1 MAVKLSS
8 LRVTADMDASQYVR
22 AAKEIGTASEA
33 AARAVKE
40 VGQALAAAD
49 AAAGKNAPGVVSL
62 SRSFVTGYGEAA
74 KFEAAVRRVGQAMD
88 RGMEAG
94 RATAALDN
102 IYRKFGQTAD
112 AAGLARQGFTALAP
126 VVSAL
131 NDRYET
137 TAAIADRAA
146 AATKRLVDA
155 QRSQQ
160 QINALTGVRDISGGA
175 ARSSADAF
183 MAGAGGLDG
192 IAAAKA
198 RQAADAFTAELEGR
212 LIPGAGKSARDAAS
226 VFATELDRLDTIAK
240 QKAEQTGQEFSRSL
254 NERLVAGAGKSA
266 RASAAIFQEQFAQ
279 QEEAETSL
287 RRLRAEY
294 NPLGAAIRANS
305 ERIETYNGL
314 LAQGRITQEEYG
326 HAIAWSNRQFDLT
339 KRAID
344 GTNVSLGKYVSGT
357 GLAQHELVNMSR
369 QAQDVFVSLA
379 SGQSPLT
386 VLIQQGTQIGDIFAS
401 SQGSVSGFFA
411 QAAGGAARFATSA
424 AGAFTA
430 LAALGTASAAA
441 GYQYAEGQRE
451 IERALAGVGR
461 QSGLTISQ
469 VNRMSSA
476 YADAAKVSNATARE
490 MIAAF
495 GSTGA
500 MGAGNISGTGA
511 LTKDF
516 AAFTGTGAIEAAK
529 ALAAAFADPAKGAQ
543 ELNRQIGFLDAK
555 TLEYIRTAQAQGRIG
570 EAQRVMSDALGNSIQ
585 GAAERTSGLA
595 RAWNSVWNA
604 ASNAWDALG
613 KAVSGQISLEER
625 LTQLIVARRQAES
638 RRSRFGSAAT
648 LAEFDAGISD
658 VQEQI
663 RRQKAQADQDA
674 RNARQ
679 NAASTGALSVLDEIN
694 PFEGELRKLE
704 TMASALKKGM
714 AEAGTALNPD
724 QARAVAEAYERIQ
737 RAIQAALPPAERQR
751 QMNEL
756 TVQSINARTVAE
768 RTSVEIGRLQMD
780 SAFKLKDTEEQR
792 AIILGKIVE
801 LQTQANREARDALRS
816 AQDQASLAGLRPYER
831 RMAEIAI
838 RERDNRERFGIPA
851 ASSFTYGA
859 GGYTG
864 EGPFMPGSAAL
875 PATTGALRGLD
886 AAFAAN
892 LRRAMAD
899 IPGLTITGGMR
910 TYEQQAALYA
920 QKGPSLA
927 ARPGTSNHEMKG
939 GLPATAAD
947 LAYNGSSQIPREI
960 RERLT
965 SDYSIAFPLA
975 YRTRGT
981 PEPWHAEPVGG
992 RGGGNMART
1001 IAEAERAALK
1011 TETFKSV
1018 IESANDNIT
1027 EQEKALQIQ
1036 ARALTATAYETG
1048 RAEKAQE
1055 LYNQLAASGTPVTR
1069 ELAAAIEQTADRYG
1083 RLREAAASVKLSQDV
1098 QFERDQLGR
1107 TTGEQQIASRLRGT
1121 GVGMDSAIA
1130 DQMRFNQ
1137 VMGETKSLAGDAM
1150 KGFISDLRSG
1160 KSMMEALRGV
1170 LDRFIN
1176 KLFDLATDQLI
1187 SGLFKGAM
1195 GIGGGSGGW
1204 IGSLLGL
1211 GGSAFGGTSG
1221 GAFSFGAG
1229 GYSGMGP
1236 FLAKGGVFSSSGMH
1250 AFANGGIFTNAIV
1263 DRPTQF
1269 RFANGGALA
1278 SGLMGEAG
1286 PEAIMPLRRG
1296 PDGRLG
1302 VSAPGHVQLPSSMGL
1317 PSNSNASGAVSVQI
1331 INKSSGQ
1338 VQGEARTERGPDGST
1353 QVFVEMVDAF
1363 EAAIADRAANGR
1375 SPLNDVF
1382 RRDAQTMRG

>member
-22 AAKEIGTASEA
+22 AAKEIGAASET
-33 AARAVKE
+33 AARSVKE

-49 AAAGKNAPGVVSL
+49 AAAGKNAPGVASL

-74 KFEAAVRRVGQAMD
+74 KFEAAIRRVGQAMD
-88 RGMEAG
+88 RGMDAG
-94 RATAALDN
+94 RAAAALDN

-112 AAGLARQGFTALAP
+112 ATVMARQGFTALVP

-146 AATKRLVDA
+146 AATKRLAEA
-155 QRSQQ
+155 QRAQQ
-160 QINALTGVRDISGGA
+160 QINATLGVREVTGGA

-183 MAGAGGLDG
+183 MAGVGGLDG
-192 IAAAKA
+192 VAAAQA
-198 RQAADAFTAELEGR
+198 RQVADTFAGDLQNR
-212 LIPGAGKSARDAAS
+212 LITGTGKAARESAS
-226 VFATELDRLDTIAK
+226 VFATELDRLDTIAR
-240 QKAEQTGQEFSRSL
+240 QKAEQTGQNFGRAL
-254 NERLVAGAGKSA
+254 NERLMTGASKSA
-266 RASAAIFQEQFAQ
+266 RDSASVFQDQFAEQ
-279 QEEAETSL
+279 DRAIESL
-287 RRLRAEY
+287 RRLRAEF

-305 ERIETYNGL
+305 ERIETYNTL

-326 HAIAWSNRQFDLT
+326 HAVTWSNRQFDLT

-344 GTNVSLGKYVSGT
+344 GTNFALGKYVSGT
-357 GLAQHELVNMSR
+357 GLARNELVNMSR

-379 SGQSPLT
+379 SGQAPLT
-386 VLIQQGTQIGDIFAS
+386 VLIQQGTQIADIFAS
-401 SQGSVSGFFA
+401 SQGSVTGFFTQVA
-411 QAAGGAARFATSA
+411 TGAARFAVSVT
-424 AGAFTA
+424 GMVTG
-430 LAALGTASAAA
+430 LAALGGASALA

-451 IERALAGVGR
+451 IERALVGVGR
-461 QSGLTISQ
+461 QSGLTVGQI
-469 VNRMSSA
+469 NRMSTA
-476 YADAAKVSNATARE
+476 YAEAAKVSNATARE

-500 MGAGNISGTGA
+500 MGAGGIAGTAG
-511 LTKDF
+511 LTRNF
-516 AAFTGTGAIEAAK
+516 AAFTSTGATEAAK
-529 ALAAAFADPAKGAQ
+529 ALAAAFVDPTKGAQ

-555 TLEYIRTAQAQGRIG
+555 TLEYIRTAQSQGRTG
-570 EAQRVMSDALGNSIQ
+570 EAQRALADALGNSIQ
-585 GAAERTSGLA
+585 GAADRTSGLA

-625 LTQLIVARRQAES
+625 LTQLIIARRQAEG
-638 RRSRFGSAAT
+638 RRSRFGSAGA
-648 LAEFDAGISD
+648 LAEFDTGISD

-663 RRQKAQADQDA
+663 RRQKAQADRDA

-679 NAASTGALSVLDEIN
+679 NAASTGALSVLDELN
-694 PFEGELRKLE
+694 PFGAELRKLE
-704 TMASALKKGM
+704 TMAAALKKGLT
-714 AEAGTALNPD
+714 EAGAALNPE

-816 AQDQASLAGLRPYER
+816 SQDQANLAGLRPYER

-859 GGYTG
+859 GGYVG

-875 PATTGALRGLD
+875 PATSGALRGLD
-886 AAFAAN
+886 AAFAES

-920 QKGPSLA
+920 QKGPGLA

-947 LAYNGSSQIPREI
+947 LAYNGSGQIPREI

-965 SDYSIAFPLA
+965 RDYNIAFPLA

-992 RGGGNMART
+992 RGRGDAASS
-1001 IAEAERAALK
+1001 IANAERAAAA
-1011 TETFKSV
+1011 TENYSSV
-1018 IESANDNIT
+1018 IRSANDNIS
-1027 EQEKALQIQ
+1027 EQERALQIQ
-1036 ARALTATAYETG
+1036 ARALTASAYETG

-1055 LYNQLAASGTPVTR
+1055 LYNQLAANGVPVTR
-1069 ELAAAIEQTADRYG
+1069 ELANAIAQTADRYG
-1083 RLREAAASVKLSQDV
+1083 RLREAAASVKLTQDV
-1098 QFERDQLGR
+1098 QFERDQIGR
-1107 TTGEQQIASRLRGT
+1107 SSGEQQIASRLRGT

-1160 KSMMEALRGV
+1160 KSMMEALQGV

-1187 SGLFKGAM
+1187 SSLFKGVM
-1195 GIGGGSGGW
+1195 GAGGGGGW
-1204 IGSLLGL
+1204 FGSILGL
-1211 GGSAFGGTSG
+1211 GGGGG
-1221 GAFSFGAG
+1221 GLGLTPGAG
-1229 GYSGMGP
+1229 GLY
-1236 FLAKGGVFSSSGMH
+1236 ANGGVFSPGGVH
-1250 AFANGGIFTNAIV
+1250 AFASGGIFTNSIV

-1296 PDGRLG
+1296 SDGRLG
-1302 VSAPGHVQLPSSMGL
+1302 VSAPGLGHVASQLGY
-1317 PSNSNASGAVSVQI
+1317 PSNSNAAGPVSVQI

-1353 QVFVEMVDAF
+1353 NVFIEMVDAV
-1363 EAAIADRAANGR
+1363 ESAIAQRAANGR
-1375 SPLNDVF
+1375 SPLNDVYQ
-1382 RRDAQTMRG
+1382 RDGRTMKG